1 MIPTLVIGLREGL
14 EASLIV
20 GIIASFLARNGRRDA
35 LRATS
40 IGVITAT
47 ILCVGVGI
55 ALVQLSK
62 DLPQQAQEGLET
74 VIGAL
79 AVIMVTSMI
88 IWMSK
93 HARSMKR
100 ELEGAAAQALATG
113 SAGALVAMAFL
124 AVLREGFET
133 AVFLVSV
140 LENSNNVASATAGA
154 AIGIVIAIAIGYGIY
169 RGGVRLNLARFFKIT
184 GVVLVIVA
192 AGLTM
197 TVLRTAHEAGWL
209 NVGQATPLNLSWL
222 VAPGTVQASLL
233 TGVLGLSAHPAVIEM
248 IAWVLYAVP
257 MIILVAAPKRSRST
271 PSAATAATD
280 ASTAD
285 ADTSKAAE
293 TDIARNPSRAVD
305 PTRSRT

>member
-1 MIPTLVIGLREGL
+1 VIPTLVIGLREGL

-35 LRATS
+35 LRATW
-40 IGVITAT
+40 IGVIAAT
-47 ILCVGVGI
+47 ILCIGVGI
-55 ALVQLSK
+55 ALVRLSQ
-62 DLPQQAQEGLET
+62 DLPQQAQEALET
-74 VIGAL
+74 VIGAF
-79 AVIMVTSMI
+79 AVVMVTSMI
-88 IWMSK
+88 IWMNK

-100 ELEGAAAQALATG
+100 ELEGAAAQALARG

-140 LENSNNVASATAGA
+140 LENSNSVASATAGA
-154 AIGIVIAIAIGYGIY
+154 IIGIVIAVAIGYGIY

-192 AGLTM
+192 AGLVM

-209 NVGQATPLNLSWL
+209 NVGQATPLDLSWL

-233 TGVLGLSAHPAVIEM
+233 TSVLGLSAHPTVIEM
-248 IAWVLYAVP
+248 TAWVLYAVP
-257 MIILVAAPKRSRST
+257 MVMLVAWPKKSRPT
-271 PSAATAATD
+271 PPAVPAAAATSASPPSVEAADSD
-280 ASTAD
+280 AARRANAAPNST
-285 ADTSKAAE
+285 
-293 TDIARNPSRAVD
+293 R
-305 PTRSRT
+305 TRM